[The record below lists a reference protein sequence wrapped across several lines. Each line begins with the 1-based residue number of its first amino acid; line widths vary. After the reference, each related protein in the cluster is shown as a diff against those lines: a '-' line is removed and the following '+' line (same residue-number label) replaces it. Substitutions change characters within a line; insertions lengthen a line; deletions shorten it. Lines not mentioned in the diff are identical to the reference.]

1 LEKHVQNVILWPLI
15 GQVVLI
21 SVVSA
26 RLYQTR
32 IAEFRARKINPQSV
46 KTSHTAAGVLEDV
59 AAADNFRN
67 LFEVP
72 VLFFAVCLGLAITDL
87 ATPIELILAWVFV
100 GFRAAHSLIHIT
112 YNRVIHRFTAYTLST
127 LCVFAMWVLFAISLW
142 RDG

>member
-1 LEKHVQNVILWPLI
+1 MLTAA
-15 GQVVLI
+15 VV
-21 SVVSA
+21 A

-32 IAEFRARKINPQSV
+32 IAEFRARKINPQLL

-72 VLFFAVCLGLAITDL
+72 VLFFAVCLALAITEL
-87 ATPIELILAWVFV
+87 ATPIQLFLAWMFV
-100 GFRAAHSLIHIT
+100 GLRAAHSVIHIT
-112 YNRVIHRFTAYTLST
+112 NNRVLHRFTAYSLST